1 MGQHVIDLFF
11 DIGSSYSYLAASQV
25 ERIEERT
32 GASVRHR
39 PFLLGAVFK
48 ATGNGPP
55 ASVPAKLK
63 WLVTDMQ
70 RWAELYEIPF
80 RVPSRFPLL
89 TLTTQRALTA
99 AALIGGEAA
108 VRAITMPLFR
118 AYWGEDRDVSAP
130 QVIAEIAASAGLDAP
145 RLMEASTSQAAK
157 DALRATTDEA
167 IEKGAFGAP
176 TFAVGDQLF
185 WGNDRIVLLERYLT
199 RSSA

>member
-1 MGQHVIDLFF
+1 MGSQVIDFF
-11 DIGSSYSYLAASQV
+11 YDVGSSYSYLAASQV
-25 ERIEERT
+25 EHIEKRT

-39 PFLLGAVFK
+39 PFLLGGVFK

-55 ASVPAKLK
+55 SSVPAKLK

-70 RWAELYEIPF
+70 RWSELYEIPF
-80 RVPSRFPLL
+80 HIPSRFPLQ

-99 AALIGGEAA
+99 AALIGGEPS
-108 VRAITMPLFR
+108 VRALTMPLFR
-118 AYWGEDRDVSAP
+118 AYWGDDRDVSAP
-130 QVIAEIAASAGLDAP
+130 DVIAEIAASVGLDGP
-145 RLMEASTSQAAK
+145 RLLEHAASQAAK

-167 IEKGAFGAP
+167 VDRGAFGAP

-185 WGNDRIVLLERYLT
+185 WGNDRIVLLERHLA